1 MLLLGYIFVF
11 GIWVNESTHGDVYMI
26 HNLKREQG
34 QFTVCCT
41 VSDSTKSQR
50 RVKASQLV
58 LPTIHNGQM

>member
-34 QFTVCCT
+34 QFT
-41 VSDSTKSQR
+41 QR
-50 RVKASQLV
+50 GFISGMFSLWYYFLV
-58 LPTIHNGQM
+58 